1 MKATRSLLIFMMYQ
15 EYMKL
20 HKSKLARNYI
30 GIYLFEVKS
39 IADNGE
45 EQTQYFIVDFNEMK
59 VIC

>member
-1 MKATRSLLIFMMYQ
+1 MMYQ